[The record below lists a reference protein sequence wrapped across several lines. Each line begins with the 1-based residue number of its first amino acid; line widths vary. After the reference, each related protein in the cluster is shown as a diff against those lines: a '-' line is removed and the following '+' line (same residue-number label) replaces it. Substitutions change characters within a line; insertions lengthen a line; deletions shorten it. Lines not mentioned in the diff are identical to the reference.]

1 MNLSKEINLKN
12 ISLKNLSLKG
22 LKGLK
27 GSKGTQYPSKT
38 SINLVAVEQSAELTP
53 RTVVLVLVV
62 LLLAALF
69 CKFAVVDV
77 MGAASRA
84 ESRVSAAQSQL
95 ATLQASNAD
104 YSKVQD
110 EYDRIG
116 MSGLTGDERALV
128 DRNRVIRLL
137 EDTAAQ
143 LGYLQ
148 AVRVSGNTVELQ
160 FSDKSLNDVSLLM
173 KRLEDE
179 DIVSGVSVSMAK
191 TDDKSDVV
199 SVVTVQ
205 LQPLGSEAPA
215 GTPAEEEN

>member
-12 ISLKNLSLKG
+12 ISLKNLS

-69 CKFAVVDV
+69 CKFAVIDV
-77 MGAASRA
+77 MGAASQA

-95 ATLQASNAD
+95 STLQASNAD

-160 FSDKSLNDVSLLM
+160 FSDRSLNDVSLLM